1 MLRCVL
7 LRAHG
12 TIRTCYLI
20 GNMQGTNATIPSNN
34 REIGFMPA
42 NRPMPQATNFSLS
55 PANHLWPLVDMAAD
69 LRSFDKVPDGFYIGS
84 GASSLISSNYVYYDN
99 NDDGT
104 IAAAA
109 SAVGTNIS
117 TAAKRAG
124 DGAASCA
131 TRVPLTD
138 YVPIRVENTAQVLN
152 FAPVLENA
160 KVVLLGEVAKFA
172 AISTYRY
179 VFYV

>member
-1 MLRCVL
+1 
-7 LRAHG
+7 
-12 TIRTCYLI
+12 
-20 GNMQGTNATIPSNN
+20 
-34 REIGFMPA
+34 
-42 NRPMPQATNFSLS
+42 
-55 PANHLWPLVDMAAD
+55 MAAD
-69 LRSFDKVPDGFYIGS
+69 LKSFDKVPDGFYIGS

-109 SAVGTNIS
+109 AAVGTDIG

-124 DGAASCA
+124 DRAASCA

-138 YVPIRVENTAQVLN
+138 SVPIRVENTAQVLN
-152 FAPVLENA
+152 FAPVLDNA

-179 VFYV
+179 V